1 MRTWKVA
8 KSVIYLGVA
17 LGMLLFAWPKL
28 HLLLSWSAGT
38 VFVYVWLLFAFLII
52 LSQLHY
58 LLLSSEQQEE
68 KIQRL
73 RRYRRLQ
80 WQQKLSQSL
89 ERKTRIRG
97 E

>member
-1 MRTWKVA
+1 MRTWKIA

-58 LLLSSEQQEE
+58 LLLTSEQQEE

-80 WQQKLSQSL
+80 WQQKLSKSL
-89 ERKTRIRG
+89 ERKTRIR
-97 E
+97 EE

>member
-1 MRTWKVA
+1 MRTWKVT

-38 VFVYVWLLFAFLII
+38 AFVYVWLLFAFLII

-80 WQQKLSQSL
+80 WQQKLSQSF